1 MPAMALTI
9 AVNRAKNQYSERRAR
24 PWKSAYFRWRQVLMA
39 SWNDMR
45 GPS

>member
-1 MPAMALTI
+1 MPPTMPTI
-9 AVNRAKNQYSERRAR
+9 AVNRMKNQYSERRAR

-39 SWNDMR
+39 SWNDMS